1 MKPFGAIVTIMES
14 NLFTKITKTISGPKI
29 VAVLVTGILSMAVTS
44 AVADTYRWKDK
55 DGKVHYGAAV
65 PAEYADQPYDVLN
78 KAGLV
83 IRHVEDTSIPLE
95 VIAEEKIQEKDPLI
109 EQEERQRQSDRLL
122 LLQYRSEEE
131 ILNALQL
138 EIDQLGYDSTLVLQS
153 QESTRQSIKN
163 QISQAANQQRAGQ
176 QVSEEQQKEID
187 KLYARLARDEKKQL
201 KIKQRETRIRT
212 RFEADLERYR
222 NLTSNTEGTDQ
233 AKTDQS

>member
-14 NLFTKITKTISGPKI
+14 NLFTKITNTISGPKI
-29 VAVLVTGILSMAVTS
+29 VAVLVTGILGVAVTS

-55 DGKVHYGAAV
+55 EGKTHYGAAV

-78 KAGLV
+78 KAGLI

-153 QESTRQSIKN
+153 QESTRQSIKI

-212 RFEADLERYR
+212 RFEVDLERYR
-222 NLTSNTEGTDQ
+222 NLTSNTEDTDQ
-233 AKTDQS
+233 AKTDQG